1 MAVQIYS
8 SYVGTRAIKKA
19 IADFPKY
26 MRDKVFAEGAYFA
39 ARTVVR
45 QARLTGAFTD
55 RTGALR
61 ASIRIVGDRNTPGAL
76 AVAGG
81 GAVNYGH
88 FVEFGTKFAAPHP
101 FMFPAFQ
108 QSRTRAIRNSQRAMR
123 VQIDKFEQGRR
134 GNRRT
139 FRSF

>member
-45 QARLTGAFTD
+45 QARLTGP
-55 RTGALR
+55 LR
-61 ASIRIVGDRNTPGAL
+61 IGL
-76 AVAGG
+76 EH
-81 GAVNYGH
+81 YGQAY
-88 FVEFGTKFAAPHP
+88 VSWVIETL
-101 FMFPAFQ
+101 PA
-108 QSRTRAIRNSQRAMR
+108 R
-123 VQIDKFEQGRR
+123 
-134 GNRRT
+134 
-139 FRSF
+139 